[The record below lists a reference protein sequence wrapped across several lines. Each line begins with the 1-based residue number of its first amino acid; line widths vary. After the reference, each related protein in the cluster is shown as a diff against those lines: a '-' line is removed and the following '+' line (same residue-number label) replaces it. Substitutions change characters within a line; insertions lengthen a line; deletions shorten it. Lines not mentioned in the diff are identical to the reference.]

1 MRVNLLML
9 LLLFTLNY
17 FGQKSKNYFVIKPP
31 QTDSLAILKL
41 GGQAP
46 FQYQFTLG
54 FNFTKRLRLGF
65 GLGVLDG
72 PEAAMM
78 NMYARIGDRTEN
90 QIKVLEDTEWS
101 GSTSHLSAAL
111 TMNKFY
117 WKFDLENVKF
127 ESTFIPIFYMENDKT
142 SFESVFPDGTLT
154 ASTRIDMIPSQTY
167 FASYIGTSLFNI
179 TKSFYVVGEIGIKKL
194 INSNYRFT
202 FSREVYQSLDE
213 LEKTYY
219 DNLSAQMKANF
230 SVSAFIPVINVYLV
244 YKLKTCDCENY

>member
-1 MRVNLLML
+1 
-9 LLLFTLNY
+9 
-17 FGQKSKNYFVIKPP
+17 
-31 QTDSLAILKL
+31 
-41 GGQAP
+41 
-46 FQYQFTLG
+46 
-54 FNFTKRLRLGF
+54 
-65 GLGVLDG
+65 
-72 PEAAMM
+72 
-78 NMYARIGDRTEN
+78 
-90 QIKVLEDTEWS
+90 
-101 GSTSHLSAAL
+101 
-111 TMNKFY
+111 
-117 WKFDLENVKF
+117 
-127 ESTFIPIFYMENDKT
+127 MENDKT
-142 SFESVFPDGTLT
+142 SFEYVFPDGTLT

-230 SVSAFIPVINVYLV
+230 AASAFIPVINVYLV